1 MTQETNNVNSPRQS
15 WERKRSKRSLEFV
28 LLAIHS
34 QTSDL
39 TNFSKITNTSIWSLL
54 HTNLRMHNV
63 VEWRQAWGRKRTER
77 EHLTMM
83 FCICDSW
90 WSITKMPL
98 AIVVSFFTS
107 SIFDSANF
115 YLSFLSLLPFFLDFP
130 GCPSFVCS
138 LALSLQHTSSQCL
151 RLFIPLFFQSL
162 NHSLG
167 RFFHLFA
174 HCIVVHL
181 VILFNLCYCLEIYQ
195 RTIWR
200 LYPRR
205 FCGIRV
211 N

>member
-39 TNFSKITNTSIWSLL
+39 SDFSKITNTSIWSLL

-63 VEWRQAWGRKRTER
+63 VEWRQAWGRKKTKR

-98 AIVVSFFTS
+98 AIGVSFFT
-107 SIFDSANF
+107 FFHLWFCKFTFFHF
-115 YLSFLSLLPFFLDFP
+115 YLSFLSLLPFFQIFL
-130 GCPSFVCS
+130 GVHHSSALLRCHHSTLVRNAYVRSF
-138 LALSLQHTSSQCL
+138 
-151 RLFIPLFFQSL
+151 LFSFK
-162 NHSLG
+162 
-167 RFFHLFA
+167 R
-174 HCIVVHL
+174 
-181 VILFNLCYCLEIYQ
+181 
-195 RTIWR
+195 
-200 LYPRR
+200 
-205 FCGIRV
+205 
-211 N
+211 